1 MSRQPINEE
10 ICNIGSQLRKG
21 MDSLTIVDPGRLRVP
36 FGGGNKTPRKQSWMT
51 VTNTG
56 SSAMEPSIEDSSVKS
71 STSDVVIDISSL
83 NSRQPC
89 MKLSLETVIQ
99 PILGPIMPGRQMLEH
114 HWEIKGWVL
123 SLGYSVF
130 GLGLAL
136 CNLLT
141 SASTSRVC
149 VVMSPIPMACLLLQT
164 LFCMDYGIRQGNYA
178 RLEIWCLII
187 SALLLPTACVLWNLY
202 ISIPL
207 TLFLSLS
214 IFSCVR
220 QRNILVWVCISGVCL
235 SLIVA
240 LPTPTIQLFEPKWGM
255 TVALFFLGILCFLAG
270 MSQGGIEFK
279 IKCN

>member
-10 ICNIGSQLRKG
+10 ICNLGSQLRKG

-36 FGGGNKTPRKQSWMT
+36 FGSGNRTPRKQSWMT
-51 VTNTG
+51 VTNNG
-56 SSAMEPSIEDSSVKS
+56 SSATEPLDKTSTDDKS
-71 STSDVVIDISSL
+71 NKSNTPDVVIDISSL

-89 MKLSLETVIQ
+89 MKLSLEPIIQ
-99 PILGPIMPGRQMLEH
+99 PIVSGRQMLEH
-114 HWEIKGWVL
+114 HWEIRGWVL

-130 GLGLAL
+130 GLALAL

-149 VVMSPIPMACLLLQT
+149 TVMSPIPMACLLLQT
-164 LFCMDYGIRQGNYA
+164 LFCMDYGIRQGCYA
-178 RLEIWCLII
+178 SLEVGCLII
-187 SALLLPTACVLWNLY
+187 SALLLPTACVFWSLY

-207 TLFLSLS
+207 TLLLSLS

-220 QRNILVWVCISGVCL
+220 QRNILVWACMTGVCL

-240 LPTPTIQLFEPKWGM
+240 LPTPILQLLDPKWGM
-255 TVALFFLGILCFLAG
+255 TVALFFLGVSCFLAG
-270 MSQGGIEFK
+270 MSQSGIEFK